1 MSENSL
7 PQSHVQIQPLPDAHM
22 PPGPAATVQADTRWV
37 HLFRAMI
44 DSGDLA
50 RMDGSTFKVYAVI
63 KAYTNIQTGA
73 AVPGVET
80 IAEKCGLARMQVW
93 RALQDLQEMGSIT
106 KTKRGRHNVYQLR
119 EKVPITDGEGRT
131 VAHAT
136 WDYLPTLV
144 KEAIADLRQVL
155 LSGDLAGAKVVH
167 IDHLH
172 VQVNV
177 NEVQPGGIANSVQ
190 VTMAGRAPGGQR
202 SRLTRADSENDGESD
217 GRGRHT

>member
-1 MSENSL
+1 
-7 PQSHVQIQPLPDAHM
+7 
-22 PPGPAATVQADTRWV
+22 
-37 HLFRAMI
+37 
-44 DSGDLA
+44 
-50 RMDGSTFKVYAVI
+50 
-63 KAYTNIQTGA
+63 
-73 AVPGVET
+73 
-80 IAEKCGLARMQVW
+80 
-93 RALQDLQEMGSIT
+93 MGYIT

-167 IDHLH
+167 IEHLH

-177 NEVQPGGIANSVQ
+177 NEVQPGGIANNVQ
-190 VTMAGRAPGGQR
+190 VTMADALQAVKDPALREQIARMTGN
-202 SRLTRADSENDGESD
+202 LMGED
-217 GRGRHT
+217 ATPDDT